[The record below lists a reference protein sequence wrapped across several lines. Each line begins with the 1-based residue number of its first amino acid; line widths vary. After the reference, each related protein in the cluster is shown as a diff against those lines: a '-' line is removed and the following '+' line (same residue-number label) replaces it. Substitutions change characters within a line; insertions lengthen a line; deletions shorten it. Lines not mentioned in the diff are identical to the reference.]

1 MDARAIFEQMGL
13 ALLYYLGLILLMRFA
28 GKRLAGQ
35 TTTFDL
41 IVLIAL
47 GVTLQNT
54 ALREGSLNAIV
65 FILSVISA
73 HKALAWACARYGW
86 LRELVRGR
94 PRVLVQDGVVKKE
107 ALAQENMGLEE
118 LLAGLRKLG
127 HESPSTVKRAILEE
141 TGHVSVLEH
150 DGSAGGNKGNTDAGE
165 RA

>member
-1 MDARAIFEQMGL
+1 MEARAIFEQIGL
-13 ALLYYLGLILLMRFA
+13 ALLYYLGLILLMRFS

-54 ALREGSLNAIV
+54 VLREGTLNAVV
-65 FILSVISA
+65 FIVSVLSA
-73 HKALAWACARYGW
+73 HKALAWVCARNGW
-86 LRELVRGR
+86 IREFVRGK
-94 PRVLVQDGVVKKE
+94 PRVLVQNGVVKKD

-127 HESPSTVKRAILEE
+127 HESPSTVKCAILEE
-141 TGHVSVLEH
+141 TGQISVLEQ
-150 DGSAGGNKGNTDAGE
+150 DGSTAEGKGNTDAGK